1 MMDYKLRA
9 SRGTMTV
16 IRAISSADEVY
27 EKACKLIE
35 EGYHSI
41 EVTTPDGLVLL
52 QNDLSTLVEEQ
63 KKKKPGRR

>member
-1 MMDYKLRA
+1 MDYKLRA

-35 EGYHSI
+35 EGYDAI
-41 EVTTPDGLVLL
+41 EVRTPDGLLLL
-52 QNDLSTLVEEQ
+52 QNDLSKLIEE
-63 KKKKPGRR
+63 KKMKKPGRH